1 MIINNIFKY
10 IHISKLTYFFILIS
24 FFMASF
30 RLVLYI
36 FVLIIIHELGHFLTA
51 KLFNIELD
59 KIYIYPLGGIAKF
72 YIPYN
77 YSRLKEL
84 IILINGPLSQE
95 LAKNLLIYFFPQHI
109 NIITT
114 YHYGIL
120 VFNLLPIYP
129 LDGGKLL
136 NILLTYIE
144 PYKKSLKTTIT
155 ISYIIVLL
163 IFIINLNNIKLN
175 IIIMTLLLIYKIYIE
190 NKNID
195 IKYESFLLERYLN
208 NYKFSKS
215 KIINNYDDFYK
226 NRRHLIKN
234 RGKYTLECDYL
245 KKKYQKS

>member
-10 IHISKLTYFFILIS
+10 IHINKLTYFFILIS

-36 FVLIIIHELGHFLTA
+36 FILILIHELGHFLTA
-51 KLFNIELD
+51 RFFNVELD

-84 IILINGPLSQE
+84 IVLINGPLSQE
-95 LAKNLLIYFFPQHI
+95 LGKVLLIHLFPQHTNMI
-109 NIITT
+109 SI

-129 LDGGKLL
+129 LDGGRIL
-136 NILLTYIE
+136 NILLTLIE
-144 PYKKSLKTTIT
+144 PFKKSLKVSIV
-155 ISYIIVLL
+155 ISYLIVIFL
-163 IFIINLNNIKLN
+163 FIINLNSLKINT
-175 IIIMTLLLIYKIYIE
+175 IIMILFLIYKIYIE
-190 NKNID
+190 NKKID
-195 IKYESFLLERYLN
+195 YKYETFLLERYLN
-208 NYKFSKS
+208 NYNYNKS
-215 KIINNYDDFYK
+215 KIISNTNNFYK

-245 KKKYQKS
+245 REKYQKS